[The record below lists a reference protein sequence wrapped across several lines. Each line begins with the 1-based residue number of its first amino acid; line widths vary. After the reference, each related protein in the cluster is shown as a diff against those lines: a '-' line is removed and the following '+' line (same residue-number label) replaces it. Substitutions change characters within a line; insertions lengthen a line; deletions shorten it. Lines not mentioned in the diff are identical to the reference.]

1 MFHVKELLCIES
13 PITNVVPEVEPEKE
27 TPILSNIRFGEL
39 AVGDK
44 FVFAGNWLVKTG
56 DYAAESD
63 KKRDKITYLFFKKD
77 IVKHKPEAEEYSKDW
92 TLVDGRWHHIAKYN
106 FKNKMSYYV
115 DGEKVESDPFSHVD
129 GSTQPTNFVES
140 KINEISNNSNK
151 FIKKLE
157 DAGIKSS
164 FNRGKY
170 DLFDE
175 FEGIKHLADSEKKPV
190 CQIVITQ
197 DEKGNSVEVVD
208 DDYRSTSPL
217 DVDLSQSWSTP
228 ISLKNHE
235 LILSHYDGQLML
247 YRVNKNKSA
256 YIVWRRPF
264 DGWTGVHKCTI
275 SIKDIKL

>member
-1 MFHVKELLCIES
+1 MFHVKELSYAGPVIPNDS
-13 PITNVVPEVEPEKE
+13 PEVESEKE

-56 DYAAESD
+56 EYAAESD
-63 KKRDKITYLFFKKD
+63 KKRDKINYLFFKKN
-77 IVKHKPEAEEYSKDW
+77 IVKYKSEKEEYSEEW
-92 TLVDGRWHHIAKYN
+92 ALNDGWHHLAKSV
-106 FKNKMSYYV
+106 FGNKMSYYV
-115 DGEKVESDPFSHVD
+115 DGEKVEDDPLSHKD

-140 KINEISNNSNK
+140 KTDEMSKSTNK
-151 FIKKLE
+151 FLKKLE
-157 DAGIKSS
+157 DAGIRSS

-175 FEGIKHLADSEKKPV
+175 FDGIKHLVASEKKPV
-190 CQIVITQ
+190 CQIIITQ
-197 DEKGNSVEVVD
+197 DKKGNSVEVAD
-208 DDYRSTSPL
+208 GDYRSISPL

-235 LILSHYDGQLML
+235 LILSHYEGQLML

-264 DGWTGVHKCTI
+264 DGWGGVHQCTI
-275 SIKDIKL
+275 SIKDIEL